1 MAGDTTSP
9 LKSCHA
15 TDQITAEGELPTPLP
30 PTHSCADYEQQG
42 QRLHEGVT
50 SNHE

>member
-1 MAGDTTSP
+1 MAGVTTSP
-9 LKSCHA
+9 LESRHA

-42 QRLHEGVT
+42 HKLQLEFQQ
-50 SNHE
+50 